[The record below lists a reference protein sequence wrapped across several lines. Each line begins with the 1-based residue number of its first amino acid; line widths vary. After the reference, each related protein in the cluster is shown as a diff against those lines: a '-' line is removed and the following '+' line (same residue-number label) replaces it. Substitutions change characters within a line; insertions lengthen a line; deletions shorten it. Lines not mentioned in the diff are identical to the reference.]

1 MTPKAS
7 ESDEGSETGSTGTRS
22 AKPGAIVAAAK
33 RLFLTQGYAATS
45 MDAVARDAPVSK
57 RTLYNHFPSKEAL
70 FAAVVQD
77 AYASFAPPAPEP
89 RAAEEPR
96 EALRA
101 YVERMRGHWKHPD
114 VLPLLK
120 LIVAEGAT
128 APGLIDSYLAA
139 GKGPAVTELA
149 RLLDGVP
156 DPLGMPAERRALQ
169 FLGMVKEGLFW
180 PNVLGIPSG
189 REPETVIE
197 DAIDRI
203 LGARR
208 A

>member
-1 MTPKAS
+1 MTATATES
-7 ESDEGSETGSTGTRS
+7 EDRPETDAAGARS

-33 RLFLTQGYAATS
+33 RLFLTQGFAATS
-45 MDAVARDAPVSK
+45 MDAVAREAPVSK

-70 FAAVVQD
+70 FSAVVQD
-77 AYASFAPPAPEP
+77 AYASFTAPPPEP
-89 RAAEEPR
+89 QAGEDTR
-96 EALRA
+96 EALRG

-128 APGLIDSYLAA
+128 APGLTDSYLAA
-139 GKGPAVTELA
+139 GKGPAITELT
-149 RLLDGVP
+149 RLLEGVP

-169 FLGMVKEGLFW
+169 FLGMIKEGLFW
-180 PNVLGIPSG
+180 PNVLGIPAG
-189 REPETVIE
+189 REPETIIA

-203 LGARR
+203 LGARPS
-208 A
+208 